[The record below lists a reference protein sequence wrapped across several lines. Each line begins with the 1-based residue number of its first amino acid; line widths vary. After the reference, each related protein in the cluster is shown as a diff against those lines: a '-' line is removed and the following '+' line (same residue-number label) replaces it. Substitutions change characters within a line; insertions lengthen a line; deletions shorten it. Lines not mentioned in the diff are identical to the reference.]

1 MGVKHA
7 IIAVAGY
14 GSRRLPVTKAVDKC
28 LLPVLNRPVID
39 YVVQDCIG
47 AGIEHIVLVVSE
59 DGKKQI
65 ESFFGRNENL
75 ENYLKE
81 HGKEDYLPMVEP
93 PKNVEIEYV
102 VQPADVPYGT
112 VTPIALARPSIPEG
126 ERALILMGDDFFYTE
141 DKSNPIKKFVEEVPE
156 GAAALTTKVE
166 QNEVSKYGILVAD
179 DDGNLQYSLEKP
191 QPEESPSTMIST
203 AKSIF
208 TSELLDETLQFYNE
222 PATPGKEKYFN
233 LEPYSRYM
241 EKGSKIKVV
250 EAQGTYLDTGTLEN
264 WLKTNM
270 YVAKAEGIEV
280 DF

>member
-1 MGVKHA
+1 MGVKYA

-28 LLPVLNRPVID
+28 LLPVLNRPIID
-39 YVVQDCIG
+39 YIVRDCAD
-47 AGIEHIVLVVSE
+47 AGVDHIMLVVSE
-59 DGKKQI
+59 SGKEQLQRY
-65 ESFFGRNENL
+65 FGQNDDL
-75 ENYLKE
+75 ENYLRT
-81 HGKEDYLPMVEP
+81 HGKEDFLPLIEP

-141 DKSNPIKKFVEEVPE
+141 DKSNPIKAFLDEVPE
-156 GAAALTTKVE
+156 GSAALTTKVDE
-166 QNEVSKYGILVAD
+166 SEVSKYGILVAD
-179 DDGNLQYSLEKP
+179 DEGNLEYSLEKP

-208 TSELLDETLQFYNE
+208 TSELLDETLGFYNE
-222 PATPGKEKYFN
+222 PGVPGKEKYFN
-233 LEPYSRYM
+233 LQPYSRYM
-241 EKGSKIKVV
+241 EKGNKIKVV
-250 EAQGTYLDTGTLEN
+250 EAKGTYLDTGTLEN
-264 WLKTNM
+264 WLRTNM
-270 YVAKAEGIEV
+270 FVARAEGFKV